1 MLKIDKISKFFFDGG
16 NSIFFNS
23 KKVEAVKNVSIE
35 INTGDTL
42 GIIGESGSG
51 KSTLAKIIAGIHNPT
66 KGDIIFKGKSLLNL
80 SQRQRNNLIQ
90 YVFQDP
96 SNSLN
101 PRKTMMQSLLVP
113 TTYLLGLTKDK
124 AYARIKDIL
133 KSVSLPLETLNK
145 YPHELSGGQA
155 QRIAIARSLL
165 SKSPLIVLDEPVS
178 ALDVIIQEQILLL
191 LKSPL
196 IVLDEPVSALDV
208 IIQEQILLLLKNL
221 KKEFNLSYIFI
232 SHDLAVV
239 ENFCNKIAVMF
250 HGEFVEIGNTKKI
263 INEPAHEYTK
273 LLINS
278 VP

>member
-1 MLKIDKISKFFFDGG
+1 MIKFQNFFDGG

-113 TTYLLGLTKDK
+113 TTYLLGLKKDK

-191 LKSPL
+191 LK
-196 IVLDEPVSALDV
+196 
-208 IIQEQILLLLKNL
+208 NL
-221 KKEFNLSYIFI
+221 KKNLI
-232 SHDLAVV
+232 
-239 ENFCNKIAVMF
+239 
-250 HGEFVEIGNTKKI
+250 
-263 INEPAHEYTK
+263 
-273 LLINS
+273 
-278 VP
+278 

>member
-1 MLKIDKISKFFFDGG
+1 MLKIDRISKNFYDNNSFFL
-16 NSIFFNS
+16 NT
-23 KKVEAVKNVSIE
+23 KKFKAVKNVSVE
-35 INTGDTL
+35 IDEGDIL

-51 KSTLAKIIAGIHNPT
+51 KSTLAKVIAGIHNPT
-66 KGDIIFKGKSLLNL
+66 KGDISYKGKSLLNL
-80 SQRQRNNLIQ
+80 TQKQRNNLIQ

-96 SNSLN
+96 TNSLN
-101 PRKTMMQSLLVP
+101 PRKTILQSLLVP
-113 TTYLLGLTKDK
+113 TTYLLRLKKDK
-124 AYARIKDIL
+124 AYTRIKNIL
-133 KSVSLPLETLNK
+133 KSVNLSLDTLDK

-165 SKSPLIVLDEPVS
+165 SKSPFIVLDEPVS
-178 ALDVIIQEQILLL
+178 ALDVIIQEQILKL
-191 LKSPL
+191 LK
-196 IVLDEPVSALDV
+196 
-208 IIQEQILLLLKNL
+208 KL

-250 HGEFVEIGNTKKI
+250 KGEFVEIGKTKKI
-263 INEPAHEYTK
+263 IYEPAHKYTK

>member
-1 MLKIDKISKFFFDGG
+1 MLKIDKISKIFFDEG

-66 KGDIIFKGKSLLNL
+66 KGDIIFKGKSLLSL

-113 TTYLLGLTKDK
+113 TTYLLGLRKDK

-133 KSVSLPLETLNK
+133 KAVSLPLETLNK

-191 LKSPL
+191 LK
-196 IVLDEPVSALDV
+196 
-208 IIQEQILLLLKNL
+208 NL

-250 HGEFVEIGNTKKI
+250 RGEFVEIGNTKKI

>member
-1 MLKIDKISKFFFDGG
+1 MLKINKISKFFFDGG

-35 INTGDTL
+35 INTGDIL

-66 KGDIIFKGKSLLNL
+66 KGDITFKDQSLLNL

-113 TTYLLGLTKDK
+113 TTYLLGLRKDK

-133 KSVSLPLETLNK
+133 KAVSLPLET
-145 YPHELSGGQA
+145 
-155 QRIAIARSLL
+155 
-165 SKSPLIVLDEPVS
+165 
-178 ALDVIIQEQILLL
+178 
-191 LKSPL
+191 
-196 IVLDEPVSALDV
+196 
-208 IIQEQILLLLKNL
+208 
-221 KKEFNLSYIFI
+221 
-232 SHDLAVV
+232 
-239 ENFCNKIAVMF
+239 
-250 HGEFVEIGNTKKI
+250 
-263 INEPAHEYTK
+263 
-273 LLINS
+273 
-278 VP
+278 

>member
-1 MLKIDKISKFFFDGG
+1 MLKIDKISKIFFDEG

-113 TTYLLGLTKDK
+113 TTYLLGLKKDK

-178 ALDVIIQEQILLL
+178 ALDVIIAS
-191 LKSPL
+191 KRRGG
-196 IVLDEPVSALDV
+196 
-208 IIQEQILLLLKNL
+208 K
-221 KKEFNLSYIFI
+221 
-232 SHDLAVV
+232 
-239 ENFCNKIAVMF
+239 
-250 HGEFVEIGNTKKI
+250 G
-263 INEPAHEYTK
+263 K
-273 LLINS
+273 L
-278 VP
+278 

>member
-1 MLKIDKISKFFFDGG
+1 MLKIDKISKNFYDSRS
-16 NSIFFNS
+16 SIFFNS

-35 INTGDTL
+35 INEGDIL

-51 KSTLAKIIAGIHNPT
+51 KSTLAKIIVGIHKPT
-66 KGDIIFKGKSLLNL
+66 KGNISFKGKSLINL

-101 PRKTMMQSLLVP
+101 PRKTVMQSLLVP
-113 TTYLLGLTKDK
+113 TTYLLGLRKDR
-124 AYARIKDIL
+124 AHTRIKDIL
-133 KSVSLPLETLNK
+133 KSVNLSLDTLDK

-155 QRIAIARSLL
+155 QRVAIARSLL
-165 SKSPLIVLDEPVS
+165 SKSPFIVLDEPIS
-178 ALDVIIQEQILLL
+178 ALDVIIQEQILQL
-191 LKSPL
+191 LK
-196 IVLDEPVSALDV
+196 
-208 IIQEQILLLLKNL
+208 KL
-221 KKEFNLSYIFI
+221 KKEYNLSYIFI

-250 HGEFVEIGNTKKI
+250 RGEFVEVGKAKKI
-263 INEPAHEYTK
+263 INEPTHEYTK

>member
-1 MLKIDKISKFFFDGG
+1 MLKIDKISKIFFDEG

-51 KSTLAKIIAGIHNPT
+51 KSTLAKIIAGIHNPS

-191 LKSPL
+191 LK
-196 IVLDEPVSALDV
+196 
-208 IIQEQILLLLKNL
+208 NL

>member
-1 MLKIDKISKFFFDGG
+1 MLKIDKISKFFFDEG

-124 AYARIKDIL
+124 AYTRIKDIL

-178 ALDVIIQEQILLL
+178 ALDVIIQEQILQL
-191 LKSPL
+191 LKK
-196 IVLDEPVSALDV
+196 
-208 IIQEQILLLLKNL
+208 LKT
-221 KKEFNLSYIFI
+221 EFNLSYIFI

-250 HGEFVEIGNTKKI
+250 KGEFVEIGITKKI
-263 INEPAHEYTK
+263 IYEPAHEYTK